1 MQSRLQLSP
10 ATWSIAVSYSTKDE
24 LADWLTIIIGMIAI
38 AIATGLVIAILK
50 ADASF
55 LFAH

>member
-1 MQSRLQLSP
+1 M
-10 ATWSIAVSYSTKDE
+10 SYSTKDE